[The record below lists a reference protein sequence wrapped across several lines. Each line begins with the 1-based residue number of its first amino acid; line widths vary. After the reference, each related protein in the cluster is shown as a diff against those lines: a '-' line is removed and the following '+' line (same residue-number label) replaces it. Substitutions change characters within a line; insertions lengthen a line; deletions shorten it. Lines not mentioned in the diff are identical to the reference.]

1 MGVILINGVPGSGK
15 TTIAYKLAA
24 ILEIEEVIQ
33 TDTIKE
39 VFKVINHPEIAL
51 STTHSAWKFFGE
63 KNEQNIINGFKAHTK
78 YFEDFLLKIIEI
90 TEKEGKNIIIEGVH
104 ATPRLYSLIETKNK
118 ISFFLN
124 INESSRLVRCDVK
137 NSKRKVKNTD
147 WYNNS
152 DVISFLNSYLL
163 SQSMKNEVV
172 IIYNNNIKYSLE
184 FMIKCVKEKI
194 ITRGVSEYVI

>member
-51 STTHSAWKFFGE
+51 STTHNAWKFFGE
-63 KNEQNIINGFKAHTK
+63 KNKHNVIKGFKEHTK

-124 INESSRLVRCDVK
+124 INESSRLMRCDVK

-152 DVISFLNSYLL
+152 DVISFLNYYLKEE
-163 SQSMKNEVV
+163 SEKNG
-172 IIYNNNIKYSLE
+172 IIIIDNINMRNSLDFIISSIKNKFYINMNYEYS
-184 FMIKCVKEKI
+184 
-194 ITRGVSEYVI
+194 

>member
-63 KNEQNIINGFKAHTK
+63 KNKHNVIKGFKEHTK

-124 INESSRLVRCDVK
+124 IDESNRLVRCDIK

-152 DVISFLNSYLL
+152 DVISFLNSYLKKEAV
-163 SQSMKNEVV
+163 KNNVNIIDNLNLKDSINS
-172 IIYNNNIKYSLE
+172 IIYSIKSKFFINQFY
-184 FMIKCVKEKI
+184 
-194 ITRGVSEYVI
+194 EYN

>member
-63 KNEQNIINGFKAHTK
+63 KNKHNVIKGFKEHTK

-124 INESSRLVRCDVK
+124 IDESNRLVRCDIK

-147 WYNNS
+147 WYNNA
-152 DVISFLNSYLL
+152 DVISFLNSYLKKEAV
-163 SQSMKNEVV
+163 KNNVN
-172 IIYNNNIKYSLE
+172 IIDNLNLKDSINFIISSIKSKFFINQFYEYN
-184 FMIKCVKEKI
+184 
-194 ITRGVSEYVI
+194 

>member
-78 YFEDFLLKIIEI
+78 YFEDFLTATAFEPW
-90 TEKEGKNIIIEGVH
+90 GKTFIIISAFSIFGSI
-104 ATPRLYSLIETKNK
+104 YTKK
-118 ISFFLN
+118 YKPW
-124 INESSRLVRCDVK
+124 R
-137 NSKRKVKNTD
+137 
-147 WYNNS
+147 
-152 DVISFLNSYLL
+152 
-163 SQSMKNEVV
+163 
-172 IIYNNNIKYSLE
+172 IIYNESYASMQEARKRGFFLKTTSGRRLL
-184 FMIKCVKEKI
+184 KKI
-194 ITRGVSEYVI
+194 FLDYKK